1 MLPVILE
8 IRDEEDRSF
17 VEQVYEQNKH
27 KLYLIA
33 YDILENH
40 HDAEDCVNDVIV
52 AIIDHLQ
59 RYQAADEDHKR
70 NMLARICRNI
80 AIDKYRRRYRRYKH
94 DVYVDSMPNYE
105 IVDNSAYVDE
115 LFEKQENRRKLR
127 EAMEK
132 IDDSY
137 SDILFHF
144 YWLGMSTAEIAKMLG
159 ISDGN
164 ARMRLTRARRAVL
177 ENWEDTLYE
186 NRK

>member
-59 RYQAADEDHKR
+59 RYQAADEDW
-70 NMLARICRNI
+70 
-80 AIDKYRRRYRRYKH
+80 Y
-94 DVYVDSMPNYE
+94 
-105 IVDNSAYVDE
+105 
-115 LFEKQENRRKLR
+115 
-127 EAMEK
+127 
-132 IDDSY
+132 
-137 SDILFHF
+137 
-144 YWLGMSTAEIAKMLG
+144 GG
-159 ISDGN
+159 G
-164 ARMRLTRARRAVL
+164 
-177 ENWEDTLYE
+177 
-186 NRK
+186 